1 MTDSESNMFEDSTS
15 VIDYS
20 TSDFKKNCCKYGV
33 KELQPNAAFCSVCG
47 KPQNNMSIQQ
57 PAVQIMQQPVAQ
69 PYVVNAYQQPQPVAA
84 PNVSTNTT
92 TVVVEGG
99 HSNSIGT
106 AGFIIALLGLVFC
119 WIPFIDFV
127 LWFLGLVFSI
137 IGLFKAPR
145 GMAIAGLVLSLVLI
159 IVIIMI
165 FGTIMELFDSILK

>member
-1 MTDSESNMFEDSTS
+1 
-15 VIDYS
+15 
-20 TSDFKKNCCKYGV
+20 
-33 KELQPNAAFCSVCG
+33 
-47 KPQNNMSIQQ
+47 MSIQQ

-165 FGTIMELFDSILK
+165 FGTI

>member
-1 MTDSESNMFEDSTS
+1 MKCMKLKNILVGLEGLKAKGELDKEIKGIESNSANIKKGFVFVAIKGYS
-15 VIDYS
+15 VDGH
-20 TSDFKKNCCKYGV
+20 DF
-33 KELQPNAAFCSVCG
+33 
-47 KPQNNMSIQQ
+47 IQE
-57 PAVQIMQQPVAQ
+57 AIEKGA
-69 PYVVNAYQQPQPVAA
+69 
-84 PNVSTNTT
+84 T